1 VGKQA
6 TIIRIGRSTKL
17 RTVNGK
23 RIQQAGVGSMR
34 EWVTACVGAAYAGG
48 KRIQS
53 NAGVQETAQE
63 NRMTPT
69 HRCALLMLAFTF
81 TSALPG
87 CGNAPHGSF
96 ANAALGA
103 VGLRKAAGL
112 PESQQPPRNVPL
124 RLHAAT
130 RLNVNERGQPL
141 ALAVRL
147 YKLRQK
153 DAFEEAPYATFLDPQ
168 QERERLGADL
178 LDVREIMLVPGQ
190 RYEVTERVA
199 REAGHVGIVA
209 LFHNPA
215 AGHWRTTVS
224 SAEAERN
231 GVNIGLHACAMSV
244 AGRAIGGAS
253 ALGSVRCQ

>member
-1 VGKQA
+1 VDKQA
-6 TIIRIGRSTKL
+6 TIIRIGTSTKL
-17 RTVNGK
+17 RTVNSK
-23 RIQQAGVGSMR
+23 RIQQAGVGSVR
-34 EWVTACVGAAYAGG
+34 ERATACAGAAYAGG

-53 NAGVQETAQE
+53 NAGVQENAQE

-81 TSALPG
+81 AAALTG

-153 DAFEEAPYATFLDPQ
+153 DAFEEAPYAAFLDPQ

-178 LDVREIMLVPGQ
+178 LDVREIMMVPGQ
-190 RYEVTERVA
+190 HYEVTEKVA

-244 AGRAIGGAS
+244 AGGAVSGAS

>member
-6 TIIRIGRSTKL
+6 TIIRIGTSTKL

-23 RIQQAGVGSMR
+23 RIQQAGVGSVR
-34 EWVTACVGAAYAGG
+34 ERATPCAGAAYAGG

-53 NAGVQETAQE
+53 NAGVQENAQE

-69 HRCALLMLAFTF
+69 HRCALSMLAFTL
-81 TSALPG
+81 TTTLAG
-87 CGNAPHGSF
+87 CGNASHGSF
-96 ANAALGA
+96 ANAALGV
-103 VGLRKAAGL
+103 VGLRRSAGL
-112 PESQQPPRNVPL
+112 PESQQPPRNVSL

-153 DAFEEAPYATFLDPQ
+153 DAFEEAPYAAFLDPQ

-190 RYEVTERVA
+190 RYEVTEKVA

-224 SAEAERN
+224 SADAERN

-244 AGRAIGGAS
+244 AGGGVSGAS

>member
-23 RIQQAGVGSMR
+23 RIQQAGVGSVR
-34 EWVTACVGAAYAGG
+34 ERVTACVGAAYAGG

-81 TSALPG
+81 TAALAG
-87 CGNAPHGSF
+87 CGNTPHGSF

-153 DAFEEAPYATFLDPQ
+153 DAFEEAPYAAFLDPQ

-190 RYEVTERVA
+190 RYEVTEKVA

-224 SAEAERN
+224 SADAERN

-244 AGRAIGGAS
+244 AGGAVSGAS

>member
-23 RIQQAGVGSMR
+23 RIQQHGVGSVR
-34 EWVTACVGAAYAGG
+34 ERVTPCAGAAYAGG

-69 HRCALLMLAFTF
+69 HRCALLML
-81 TSALPG
+81 
-87 CGNAPHGSF
+87 SF
-96 ANAALGA
+96 ANSALGA
-103 VGLRKAAGL
+103 VGLRKASGL

-153 DAFEEAPYATFLDPQ
+153 DAFEEAPYAAFLDPQ

-178 LDVREIMLVPGQ
+178 LDVREIMMVPGQ
-190 RYEVTERVA
+190 RYEVTEKVA

-224 SAEAERN
+224 SADAERN

-244 AGRAIGGAS
+244 AGGAVSGAS

>member
-1 VGKQA
+1 M
-6 TIIRIGRSTKL
+6 IL
-17 RTVNGK
+17 
-23 RIQQAGVGSMR
+23 
-34 EWVTACVGAAYAGG
+34 
-48 KRIQS
+48 
-53 NAGVQETAQE
+53 
-63 NRMTPT
+63 T
-69 HRCALLMLAFTF
+69 HRCALSMLAFTLTF
-81 TSALPG
+81 TFTAALPG

-96 ANAALGA
+96 ASAALGA
-103 VGLRKAAGL
+103 VGLRNAAGL

-153 DAFEEAPYATFLDPQ
+153 DAFEEAPYAAFLDPQ

-190 RYEVTERVA
+190 HYEVTEKVA

-224 SAEAERN
+224 SADAERN

-244 AGRAIGGAS
+244 AGGAVSGAS
-253 ALGSVRCQ
+253 TLGSVRCQ

>member
-17 RTVNGK
+17 RTVNGE
-23 RIQQAGVGSMR
+23 RIQQAGVGSVR
-34 EWVTACVGAAYAGG
+34 ERATPCAGAAYAGG

-69 HRCALLMLAFTF
+69 HRCALLMLAFIF
-81 TSALPG
+81 AAALSG
-87 CGNAPHGSF
+87 CGNTPHGSF

-103 VGLRKAAGL
+103 VGLRKQPGL

-153 DAFEEAPYATFLDPQ
+153 DAFEEAPYAAFLDPQ

-190 RYEVTERVA
+190 RYEVTEKVA

-224 SAEAERN
+224 SADAERN